1 MKLIKLKLTLVSLNL
16 FHSIFFFFRD
26 INVRSE
32 IYKCCAYNGV
42 IYGASVFTFYYIILN
57 ILKLALDLTLT
68 QATAQDIWD
77 IVQPTLTLLFDI
89 LWTVPLFLIFKVINV
104 FWFQV
109 SVIFFT
115 IFIYRKFCLVFN
127 FIFFY
132 NYFVLA
138 RY

>member
-1 MKLIKLKLTLVSLNL
+1 M
-16 FHSIFFFFRD
+16 
-26 INVRSE
+26 
-32 IYKCCAYNGV
+32 

-109 SVIFFT
+109 SVIFLPFLFT
-115 IFIYRKFCLVFN
+115 EN
-127 FIFFY
+127 F
-132 NYFVLA
+132 A
-138 RY
+138 